1 MKKLLL
7 ILSATALCPLTAWAD
22 SASHLDHVLENKTL
36 RVCTTGDYKP
46 YTFLKEDGDYTGI
59 DVDMARSLA
68 ASLDAK
74 VVFVPTTWKELM
86 PDFLAGKCDIA
97 MGGISISLERQQ
109 KVAFSDALGIDGKVP
124 FVRCDDV
131 EKYASVEQLNQPHV
145 RAIEPAGGTNEKY
158 VRKYMPKAQLELF
171 HDNNIIFQNLVDNK
185 ADVMITDISEILYQK
200 RFYPTLCP
208 VNPEQ
213 QLTFAEKGYMLPRND
228 IVWKNYVDQWLH
240 IAKNNGEYKGFAK
253 EWQSE

>member
-1 MKKLLL
+1 M
-7 ILSATALCPLTAWAD
+7 IAATLCPL
-22 SASHLDHVLENKTL
+22 SAFAENSSHLDKILESKTL

-46 YTFLKEDGDYTGI
+46 YTFLKEDGDYIGI

-74 VVFVPTTWKELM
+74 IVFVPTSWKELM
-86 PDFLAGKCDIA
+86 PDFLAGKCDVA

-109 KVAFSDALGIDGKVP
+109 KVAFSTALNVDGKVP
-124 FVRCDDV
+124 FVRCEDA
-131 EKYASVEQLNQPHV
+131 EKYASVDQLNQPHV

-185 ADVMITDISEILYQK
+185 ADVMITDVSEALYQK
-200 RFYPTLCP
+200 RFYPTLCA
-208 VNPEQ
+208 VNPAQ
-213 QLTFAEKGYMLPRND
+213 QLTFAEKGYILPRND
-228 IVWKNYVDQWLH
+228 FVFKNYVDQWLH
-240 IAKNNGEYKGFAK
+240 ITKNNGEYQNYTK